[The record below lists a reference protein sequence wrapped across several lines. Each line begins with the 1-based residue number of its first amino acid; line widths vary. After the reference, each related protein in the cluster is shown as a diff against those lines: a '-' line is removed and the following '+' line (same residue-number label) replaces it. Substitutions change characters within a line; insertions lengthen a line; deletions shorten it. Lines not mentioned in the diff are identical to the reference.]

1 MKAGDLVLFE
11 ETGTVATIL
20 HVYRSKSPDPT
31 SGYVDLYVGDG
42 SLDNTHSP
50 NGLTSMS
57 IGMIQRTARVFNE
70 SR

>member
-11 ETGTVATIL
+11 ETGTVATVL
-20 HVYRSKSPDPT
+20 HVHRSKSPDPT

-50 NGLTSMS
+50 GLTSMS